1 MAQFPAATSLRRL
14 KVRKQFDYESIDESL
29 TDPKE
34 KYRVEFFNVLL
45 DQAVMSLTARFEQM
59 ARHFGFFWISAQH
72 QKNCRIRP
80 KRFDEMLHGFEYC
93 AHRCIWLRY

>member
-1 MAQFPAATSLRRL
+1 
-14 KVRKQFDYESIDESL
+14 VRKQFDYESIDESS

-34 KYRVEFFNVLL
+34 KYRVEVFNVLL

-59 ARHFGFFWISAQH
+59 ARHFSLFGFLHNI
-72 QKNCRIRP
+72 KKCKIRP

-93 AHRCIWLRY
+93 AHGCIWLRY